1 MCLFRVP
8 VHDLKGTALMV
19 LGGRFIQTT
28 SPPLPL
34 HGHSAPYLSFC
45 RPVIPQI
52 GDLGI
57 ARALSDGS
65 AFARSL
71 VGTPYYYSPELCED
85 KPYNEKSDM
94 WALGIVMV
102 SSTLWAVSST
112 LHAVSSTLRAVRS
125 TLHAVRS

>member
-1 MCLFRVP
+1 M
-8 VHDLKGTALMV
+8 
-19 LGGRFIQTT
+19 
-28 SPPLPL
+28 
-34 HGHSAPYLSFC
+34 
-45 RPVIPQI
+45 QI

-102 SSTLWAVSST
+102 SSKLQANRSLCCNLPSWFAVPY
-112 LHAVSSTLRAVRS
+112 LAGG
-125 TLHAVRS
+125 

>member
-1 MCLFRVP
+1 MITLA
-8 VHDLKGTALMV
+8 G
-19 LGGRFIQTT
+19 
-28 SPPLPL
+28 SPP
-34 HGHSAPYLSFC
+34 S
-45 RPVIPQI
+45 QI

-94 WALGIVMV
+94 WALGVVMV
-102 SSTLWAVSST
+102 SGSGFQYQAF
-112 LHAVSSTLRAVRS
+112 VRGVFS
-125 TLHAVRS
+125 HLGPRWFSQYECCMGHFPFDAQNDGALIRKILKGAYAPITGPYTSALVKG